1 MGITD
6 AIGKGIGLASML
18 GSQDKF
24 IKKAT
29 EQLELSKAETSD
41 KIDVKETR
49 LAEVSQLQ
57 KVLSDIKVKAS
68 SLTDPFQAGF
78 NRKTFIT
85 STQDFDTSSEYI
97 TNIHVDDKAL
107 VGDTKIAV
115 QQVATASELILSLAN
130 GVGFT
135 KDTALGKD
143 GLMTLTVGGKARI
156 IDIVVGDKVEQ
167 ITEKINHVFFASRDE
182 FEAFLVEGDK
192 NPDGLGT
199 VFIEVRAKNTGVGTI
214 NVAYSNRGEGNALNG
229 GNLHSQSNA
238 DGINAIAYINGIR
251 REQPS
256 NEFLNVVEG
265 LSFDLS
271 GRKNTNN
278 VALANGIYG
287 GLNYSTIKVKADNS
301 NIKKMIVEFG
311 NSLNQL
317 SYIVAKNNQSTR
329 SVNKDK
335 YADPTTLM
343 SSYDSSDSPLRGSF
357 LMIEASEIWERFTTT
372 KLGKEGDIQSIYE
385 LGMGLKKC
393 HKDGVEYEEV
403 YFEDE
408 SVFTKKFKDDFES
421 ICKFFITD
429 VKITPTP
436 GNLSTIQYLPGE
448 FDKQIIDRA
457 IVGKDILTETTFGL
471 DGKVTRF
478 IATVNGEVIIAHSIV
493 HNEGTGR
500 FNVSFE
506 DPDKKQESIL
516 RGLEFSIDPKGAINK
531 IERNTI
537 NYTPGLANLIQEDT
551 RTMFSDDGMSG
562 TTILEKDLIQEQ
574 IDESK
579 KESEKIEKEL
589 KEFVARLESEYA
601 AISQMDMMGAL
612 QMSMIEA
619 ALSGLNSST

>member
-1 MGITD
+1 
-6 AIGKGIGLASML
+6 
-18 GSQDKF
+18 
-24 IKKAT
+24 
-29 EQLELSKAETSD
+29 
-41 KIDVKETR
+41 
-49 LAEVSQLQ
+49 
-57 KVLSDIKVKAS
+57 
-68 SLTDPFQAGF
+68 
-78 NRKTFIT
+78 
-85 STQDFDTSSEYI
+85 
-97 TNIHVDDKAL
+97 
-107 VGDTKIAV
+107 
-115 QQVATASELILSLAN
+115 
-130 GVGFT
+130 
-135 KDTALGKD
+135 
-143 GLMTLTVGGKARI
+143 
-156 IDIVVGDKVEQ
+156 
-167 ITEKINHVFFASRDE
+167 
-182 FEAFLVEGDK
+182 
-192 NPDGLGT
+192 
-199 VFIEVRAKNTGVGTI
+199 
-214 NVAYSNRGEGNALNG
+214 
-229 GNLHSQSNA
+229 
-238 DGINAIAYINGIR
+238 
-251 REQPS
+251 
-256 NEFLNVVEG
+256 
-265 LSFDLS
+265 
-271 GRKNTNN
+271 
-278 VALANGIYG
+278 
-287 GLNYSTIKVKADNS
+287 
-301 NIKKMIVEFG
+301 
-311 NSLNQL
+311 
-317 SYIVAKNNQSTR
+317 
-329 SVNKDK
+329 
-335 YADPTTLM
+335 
-343 SSYDSSDSPLRGSF
+343 
-357 LMIEASEIWERFTTT
+357 MIEASEIWERFTTT

-385 LGMGLKKC
+385 LGMGLIKC

>member
-85 STQDFDTSSEYI
+85 STQDLDTSSEYI
-97 TNIHVDDKAL
+97 TNIHVNDKAL
-107 VGDTKIAV
+107 IGDTKIAV
-115 QQVATASELILSLAN
+115 QQIATASELVLSSAMN
-130 GVGFT
+130 IGFDKGVPLRKEGYM
-135 KDTALGKD
+135 L
-143 GLMTLTVGGKARI
+143 LTVGENLRKI
-156 IDIVVGDKVEQ
+156 SINYNDTVEQ
-167 ITEKINHVFFASRDE
+167 ITTKINHTLSTARDE
-182 FEAFLVEGDK
+182 FEAFLIEGND
-192 NPDGLGT
+192 NT
-199 VFIEVRAKNTGVGTI
+199 AFIEVRAKNTG
-214 NVAYSNRGEGNALNG
+214 NG
-229 GNLHSQSNA
+229 IIRANFYDEMDNPGLFNGDLSLQSNT

-251 REQPS
+251 REQSS

-271 GRKNTNN
+271 GRKNTAN
-278 VALANGIYG
+278 VAPANGIYG
-287 GLNYSTIKVKADNS
+287 GLNYSTIKVKADNA

-311 NSLNQL
+311 KSVNQL
-317 SYIVAKNNQSTR
+317 SYIVAKNNQSAR

-343 SSYDSSDSPLRGSF
+343 SSYDSSDSPLRGSS
-357 LMIEASEIWERFTTT
+357 LMIEASEIWQRFTTT

-429 VKITPTP
+429 VKITPIP

-589 KEFVARLESEYA
+589 KEFIARLESEYA

-612 QMSMIEA
+612 QISMIEA

>member
-18 GSQDKF
+18 GPQDKF

-49 LAEVSQLQ
+49 LAEISQLQ

-85 STQDFDTSSEYI
+85 STQDLDTSSEYI

-619 ALSGLNSST
+619 ALSGLTSST

>member
-1 MGITD
+1 M
-6 AIGKGIGLASML
+6 
-18 GSQDKF
+18 
-24 IKKAT
+24 
-29 EQLELSKAETSD
+29 
-41 KIDVKETR
+41 
-49 LAEVSQLQ
+49 
-57 KVLSDIKVKAS
+57 
-68 SLTDPFQAGF
+68 
-78 NRKTFIT
+78 N
-85 STQDFDTSSEYI
+85 
-97 TNIHVDDKAL
+97 
-107 VGDTKIAV
+107 
-115 QQVATASELILSLAN
+115 
-130 GVGFT
+130 VGFD
-135 KDTALGKD
+135 KGVPLRKEGYM
-143 GLMTLTVGGKARI
+143 LLTVGENLRKI
-156 IDIVVGDKVEQ
+156 SINYNDTVEQ
-167 ITEKINHVFFASRDE
+167 ITTKINHTLSTARDE
-182 FEAFLVEGDK
+182 FEAFLIEGND
-192 NPDGLGT
+192 NT
-199 VFIEVRAKNTGVGTI
+199 AFIEVRAKNTG
-214 NVAYSNRGEGNALNG
+214 NG
-229 GNLHSQSNA
+229 IIRANFYNEMDNPGLFNGDLSLQSNT

-251 REQPS
+251 REQSS

-271 GRKNTNN
+271 GRKNTAN
-278 VALANGIYG
+278 VAPANGIYG
-287 GLNYSTIKVKADNS
+287 GLNYSTIKVKADNA

-311 NSLNQL
+311 NSVNQL
-317 SYIVAKNNQSTR
+317 SYIVAKNNQSVR

-343 SSYDSSDSPLRGSF
+343 SSYDSSDSPLRGSS

-478 IATVNGEVIIAHSIV
+478 TAIVNGEVIIAHSIV

-516 RGLEFSIDPKGAINK
+516 RGLELRLRYKSKTYRKG
-531 IERNTI
+531 
-537 NYTPGLANLIQEDT
+537 Q
-551 RTMFSDDGMSG
+551 S
-562 TTILEKDLIQEQ
+562 
-574 IDESK
+574 
-579 KESEKIEKEL
+579 
-589 KEFVARLESEYA
+589 
-601 AISQMDMMGAL
+601 
-612 QMSMIEA
+612 
-619 ALSGLNSST
+619 

>member
-85 STQDFDTSSEYI
+85 STQDLDTSSEYI
-97 TNIHVDDKAL
+97 TNIHVNDKAL
-107 VGDTKIAV
+107 IGDTKIAV
-115 QQVATASELILSLAN
+115 QQIATASELVLSSAMN
-130 GVGFT
+130 IGFD
-135 KDTALGKD
+135 KCVPLRKEGYM
-143 GLMTLTVGGKARI
+143 LLTVGENLRKI
-156 IDIVVGDKVEQ
+156 SINYNDTVEQ
-167 ITEKINHVFFASRDE
+167 LTTKINHTLCTARDE
-182 FEAFLVEGDK
+182 FEAFLIEGND
-192 NPDGLGT
+192 NT
-199 VFIEVRAKNTGVGTI
+199 AFIEVRAKNTG
-214 NVAYSNRGEGNALNG
+214 NG
-229 GNLHSQSNA
+229 IIRANFYNEMDNPGLFNGDLSLQSNT

-251 REQPS
+251 REQSS

-271 GRKNTNN
+271 GRKNTAN
-278 VALANGIYG
+278 VAPANGIYG
-287 GLNYSTIKVKADNS
+287 GLNYSTIKVKADNA

-311 NSLNQL
+311 NSVNQL
-317 SYIVAKNNQSTR
+317 SYIVAKNNQSAR
-329 SVNKDK
+329 SVHKDK

-343 SSYDSSDSPLRGSF
+343 SSYDSSDSPLRGSS

-393 HKDGVEYEEV
+393 HKDGIEYEEV

-478 IATVNGEVIIAHSIV
+478 TATVNGEVIIAHSII

-516 RGLEFSIDPKGAINK
+516 RGLEFSIDPKGAINQ

-551 RTMFSDDGMSG
+551 RTMFSDDGMGG